1 MVRMLKCPALMV
13 SHAQLLLVDSW
24 YFNLF
29 RFQQAGD
36 LIRSESIQRQLVDPT
51 DDRCRFFIDQP
62 LIVIILVFNISVR
75 RATCH
80 ILSGTAFCL
89 EHGLYLLAGILRIPF
104 IHDVPEG
111 KEVIV
116 TLQTVMIVIDGDQA
130 DALLR
135 SIS

>member
-1 MVRMLKCPALMV
+1 M
-13 SHAQLLLVDSW
+13 
-24 YFNLF
+24 
-29 RFQQAGD
+29 
-36 LIRSESIQRQLVDPT
+36 
-51 DDRCRFFIDQP
+51 
-62 LIVIILVFNISVR
+62 
-75 RATCH
+75 
-80 ILSGTAFCL
+80 LSGTAFCL